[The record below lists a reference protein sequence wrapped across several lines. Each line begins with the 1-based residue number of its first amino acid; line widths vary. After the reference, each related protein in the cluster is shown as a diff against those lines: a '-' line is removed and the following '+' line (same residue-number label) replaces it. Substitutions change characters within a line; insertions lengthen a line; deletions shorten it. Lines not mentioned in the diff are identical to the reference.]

1 MTNPFLFTWIVLS
14 LLTLVSWWLDASL
27 DGAWIGTAGLLVA
40 FLKARLVFM
49 EFMEVRSA
57 PSGLRWACEAWVV
70 VACTAVIATYWLAP
84 HS

>member
-1 MTNPFLFTWIVLS
+1 VTNPFLFTWIVLS

-27 DGAWIGTAGLLVA
+27 DGAWIGTAVLLVA

-49 EFMEVRSA
+49 EFMEVCSA

-70 VACTAVIATYWLAP
+70 VATAVIATYWLAP